1 MPDYNRLKIQDLR
14 QIGKEKG
21 LLRVDR
27 DKKKGFDCKDRK
39 GEAAE

>member
-14 QIGKEKG
+14 QIAKEKG
-21 LLRVDR
+21 LLRPDR
-27 DKKKGFDCKDRK
+27 DKKKGFDREDRK